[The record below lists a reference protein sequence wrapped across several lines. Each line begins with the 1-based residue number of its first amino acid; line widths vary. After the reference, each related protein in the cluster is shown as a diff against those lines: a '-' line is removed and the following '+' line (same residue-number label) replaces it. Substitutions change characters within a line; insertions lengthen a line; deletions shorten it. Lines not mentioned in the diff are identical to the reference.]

1 MTCDH
6 AVNVN
11 CNARQATDTDTTS
24 NNVKTEDWL
33 EDIENSVGG
42 ESFEPT
48 FQVRDGVP
56 LSDSLSSE
64 KIAIIV
70 LVFILLAVCL
80 AISFCFRER
89 IKEVARPYL
98 DQLGGD
104 KLKTG
109 SPSSLSSLG
118 LLRPYS
124 FRKHVW
130 TNPASASNKTA
141 GMMKYS
147 SPVSLQPSLPPSAPS
162 VLAVR
167 ELPPVPILTSGVP
180 VPPPRR
186 KKSVVEIQT
195 GLCQESDNTQ
205 SVA

>member
-11 CNARQATDTDTTS
+11 CNARQATNTDTDTTS

-56 LSDSLSSE
+56 VSESMSSE

-89 IKEVARPYL
+89 IKEVAQPYL
-98 DQLGGD
+98 DHLARD
-104 KLKTG
+104 KLKPG
-109 SPSSLSSLG
+109 SPSTLG
-118 LLRPYS
+118 LPRPYS
-124 FRKHVW
+124 FTKPSW
-130 TNPASASNKTA
+130 PSATNKTA
-141 GMMKYS
+141 QMRYTA
-147 SPVSLQPSLPPSAPS
+147 PSAPS

-167 ELPPVPILTSGVP
+167 ELPPVPIVTTVP

-195 GLCQESDNTQ
+195 GLCHESENTQ
-205 SVA
+205 SIA

>member
-11 CNARQATDTDTTS
+11 CNAREATNTDSTS

-33 EDIENSVGG
+33 EDVENSVEG

-56 LSDSLSSE
+56 VSDKMSSE

-89 IKEVARPYL
+89 IKEVAGPYL
-98 DQLGGD
+98 EQLAGD

-109 SPSSLSSLG
+109 SPSTLG
-118 LLRPYS
+118 LLKPYS
-124 FRKHVW
+124 FTKPGW
-130 TNPASASNKTA
+130 PSATNKTA
-141 GMMKYS
+141 QMRYS
-147 SPVSLQPSLPPSAPS
+147 APSAPS
-162 VLAVR
+162 MLAVR
-167 ELPPVPILTSGVP
+167 ELPPVPIVTTVP

-195 GLCQESDNTQ
+195 GLCQELDNTQ